1 MNELLPSS
9 EEDEEDED
17 DEVAL
22 LPEVLNLYNNN
33 RW

>member
-9 EEDEEDED
+9 EEDEEDEE

-33 RW
+33 R